1 MPKKTRLFMHFK
13 PKIINPLNL
22 YFQVQIKVL
31 NILMIRNIQKKSMI
45 SIIMKIMLKVIQL
58 NKNTMIM
65 IMVTIT
71 IMVPTLMNLNNKNT
85 STNAYND

>member
-1 MPKKTRLFMHFK
+1 
-13 PKIINPLNL
+13 
-22 YFQVQIKVL
+22 
-31 NILMIRNIQKKSMI
+31 MIRNIQKKSMI

-65 IMVTIT
+65 ITIT